1 MSVDNE
7 WLWAL
12 AFCSVPF
19 LFYALVETVAAWR
32 GRRMEAIAR
41 RSKSRPLN
49 KAK

>member
-1 MSVDNE
+1 MSVNNE

-12 AFCSVPF
+12 GLCSVPF
-19 LFYALVETVAAWR
+19 VLYVLIETVSAWR

-41 RSKSRPLN
+41 RSKSRSLN